1 MVRDCSRS
9 YDKLLDLDE
18 VSLKNM
24 EIKFGKVRDETIN
37 FSDKEK
43 FEKSNFLNPSKLP
56 RPTKGPSLDAAD
68 VKILKEIS
76 MLNLKHKRMKTSGP

>member
-1 MVRDCSRS
+1 MVRDRSHS

-37 FSDKEK
+37 F
-43 FEKSNFLNPSKLP
+43 
-56 RPTKGPSLDAAD
+56 
-68 VKILKEIS
+68 
-76 MLNLKHKRMKTSGP
+76 